1 MPLFPRSELAQLPSH
16 VCSPLSVS
24 LRAAACR
31 RRPVSSTR
39 ARCLMGVE
47 VVEHVAEVTE
57 KLAADAASSMP
68 ENGSLHKV
76 AVEVECVAEAMDKDA
91 HKVEAVNDKD
101 LPAAHPQRLIMPHD
115 RAQATAS
122 LCYTE
127 HISEASIQFD
137 LHRRR
142 DFAIVASSG
151 LCSFTLARDNSQSV
165 LTRLKLCISMLFRFC
180 TTGLPSDVTVE
191 VGDVSFHLHKFLL
204 LSKSA
209 FLEWSI
215 EENSDQEECIIKLN
229 VIPGVPSHLS

>member
-1 MPLFPRSELAQLPSH
+1 
-16 VCSPLSVS
+16 
-24 LRAAACR
+24 
-31 RRPVSSTR
+31 
-39 ARCLMGVE
+39 
-47 VVEHVAEVTE
+47 
-57 KLAADAASSMP
+57 MP

-91 HKVEAVNDKD
+91 HKVEAVNDKVCYALSMLLLEIEYFNMTC
-101 LPAAHPQRLIMPHD
+101 LPHIPSALLCHMTGHRPQL
-115 RAQATAS
+115 ACATPVG
-122 LCYTE
+122 
-127 HISEASIQFD
+127 
-137 LHRRR
+137 
-142 DFAIVASSG
+142 VASYQIG
-151 LCSFTLARDNSQSV
+151 PDQIEALYQ
-165 LTRLKLCISMLFRFC
+165 FC